1 MIAPGG
7 HRSGS
12 AVRIAATVRA
22 LSVDHEVTVVLVA
35 GVEPPDPGVVQRC
48 ASWCKHHGVDFE
60 VVRAPS
66 TPAQAT
72 VRAVRLW
79 LRSVAFNPHGHRR
92 GVPARLRALVA
103 GADLVWVFHLYPFM
117 AGAVPAHGCTVVDID
132 DLKERLD
139 PAGPGALALGRR
151 VHLSAVRR
159 LRRQV
164 ASAVRLATVSSPDDL
179 DHLAVTVPAANLA
192 LLPNTADDPKTGN
205 TAVPHRGAPR
215 VVMVGNLSY
224 RPNAQGAAWFMDR
237 VWPRIR
243 AAVPSATF
251 VLIGAGAG
259 AVKAPGA
266 GAGAGGSALDGGD
279 RDGRDGVEVLGEV
292 GDLADELSRATV
304 SVAPVLAGTGTRVKI
319 VEAFAWGLPVV
330 STSIGAG
337 GLDVVDG
344 QDLLLADDPEGFAAA
359 VIGVL
364 DDPVLAQRLGAS
376 GRAVFT
382 TNHEPGMFSQ
392 TVRLLSRRACDASAD
407 AGADAGA
414 SISVDGSIDG
424 GADRRSDGSTR
435 LDITQVVLTRRFA
448 GIERHVTTVAAAL
461 AARGHRVRIV
471 CPDPDVMATGFSS
484 AAQRSTVELV
494 AAETWRRAAWEVAR
508 RPSTDVVHTHS
519 TGSLVAAVV
528 GLVGRSTPLVVT
540 RHFTSVRWSDADGQ
554 GRRIARLRDPG
565 LGQAQP
571 GRIRAAVQRWVD
583 SRIDQQVA
591 VSTFVAD
598 NIAQPAQVIHPGIQA
613 PPHLV
618 PAAQRQQRVLV
629 LQRLEPDKATDVA
642 LRAWAASDLRHH
654 GWMLDVVG
662 DGSLGHAL
670 EDLVVELGLED
681 SVVMHGHVAN
691 VASLLDG
698 AALLVAPA
706 ASEPFGLSV
715 VEAMAAGVPVVAAG
729 SGGHLETLGRVDG
742 AGLFAPGDAA
752 GAGALMD
759 RLGPDVDVR
768 QRLADAQCA
777 VQQQYFDLHGQVAV
791 MEGFY
796 RHLARG

>member
-1 MIAPGG
+1 
-7 HRSGS
+7 
-12 AVRIAATVRA
+12 
-22 LSVDHEVTVVLVA
+22 
-35 GVEPPDPGVVQRC
+35 
-48 ASWCKHHGVDFE
+48 
-60 VVRAPS
+60 
-66 TPAQAT
+66 
-72 VRAVRLW
+72 
-79 LRSVAFNPHGHRR
+79 
-92 GVPARLRALVA
+92 
-103 GADLVWVFHLYPFM
+103 
-117 AGAVPAHGCTVVDID
+117 
-132 DLKERLD
+132 
-139 PAGPGALALGRR
+139 
-151 VHLSAVRR
+151 
-159 LRRQV
+159 
-164 ASAVRLATVSSPDDL
+164 
-179 DHLAVTVPAANLA
+179 
-192 LLPNTADDPKTGN
+192 
-205 TAVPHRGAPR
+205 
-215 VVMVGNLSY
+215 
-224 RPNAQGAAWFMDR
+224 
-237 VWPRIR
+237 
-243 AAVPSATF
+243 
-251 VLIGAGAG
+251 
-259 AVKAPGA
+259 
-266 GAGAGGSALDGGD
+266 
-279 RDGRDGVEVLGEV
+279 
-292 GDLADELSRATV
+292 V

-330 STSIGAG
+330 STAVGAG

-344 QDLLLADDPEGFAAA
+344 RDLLLADDAETFAAA
-359 VIGVL
+359 VIKVL
-364 DDPVLAQRLGAS
+364 EDPALAHRLGAS
-376 GRAVFT
+376 GRAVFEA
-382 TNHEPGMFSQ
+382 NHGPVLFAQ
-392 TVRLLSRRACDASAD
+392 TVKRLSRQACDG
-407 AGADAGA
+407 GADTSA
-414 SISVDGSIDG
+414 SISVDGSVGG
-424 GADRRSDGSTR
+424 GADRRSDGSAR

-448 GIERHVTTVAAAL
+448 GIERHVTTMAAAL
-461 AARGHRVRIV
+461 AARGHQVRII
-471 CPDPDVMATGFSS
+471 CPDPDVMAAGFPS
-484 AAQRSTVELV
+484 AVQRSTVELV

-508 RPSTDVVHTHS
+508 RRHTDVVHTHS

-528 GLVGRSTPLVVT
+528 GLVGRSTSLVVT

-598 NIAQPAQVIHPGIQA
+598 NIAQPARVIHPGITA
-613 PPHLV
+613 PARRV

-629 LQRLEPDKATDVA
+629 LQRLEPNKATDVA

-662 DGSLGHAL
+662 DGSLRHAL
-670 EDLVVELGLED
+670 EDLVVELGLEG
-681 SVVMHGHVAN
+681 SVVMHGHVAD
-691 VASLLDG
+691 VASLLDR
-698 AALLVAPA
+698 AALLLAPA

-729 SGGHLETLGRVDG
+729 SGGHLETLGRVYG